1 MIDREQ
7 VIRGLELCVS
17 HDSDKCYKC
26 PYHPQCQE
34 YYYTALKEDALT
46 LLKEQEP
53 KRTFKNG
60 IGTTRCGVCGSVLSH
75 TIHSIPDDD

>member
-17 HDSDKCYKC
+17 HDADKCCKC

-34 YYYTALKEDALT
+34 YYYTALKEDALA
-46 LLKEQEP
+46 LLKEQEQ
-53 KRTFKNG
+53 
-60 IGTTRCGVCGSVLSH
+60 
-75 TIHSIPDDD
+75 TIENLNEIIAIHEGR